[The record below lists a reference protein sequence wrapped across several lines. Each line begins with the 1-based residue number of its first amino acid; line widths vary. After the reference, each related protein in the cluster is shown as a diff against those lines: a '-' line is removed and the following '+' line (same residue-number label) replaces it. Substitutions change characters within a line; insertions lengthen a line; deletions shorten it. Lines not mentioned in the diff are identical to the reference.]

1 MPCWTPPSRA
11 STGRRSPDQ
20 VRRPWASLVAATESA
35 SGRSE
40 FGMHGGLRWGRF
52 DPMSVA
58 GSDASSR
65 PHIAARLD
73 DQLTG
78 LTNTLFRRRGWQPRV
93 VPYLSLI
100 HIS

>member
-1 MPCWTPPSRA
+1 
-11 STGRRSPDQ
+11 
-20 VRRPWASLVAATESA
+20 
-35 SGRSE
+35 
-40 FGMHGGLRWGRF
+40 
-52 DPMSVA
+52 MSVA

-93 VPYLSLI
+93 VPYTGYGTTEWVRVLARVLLAPSRGAEPTPRRRL
-100 HIS
+100 HGSRPPADGGGS